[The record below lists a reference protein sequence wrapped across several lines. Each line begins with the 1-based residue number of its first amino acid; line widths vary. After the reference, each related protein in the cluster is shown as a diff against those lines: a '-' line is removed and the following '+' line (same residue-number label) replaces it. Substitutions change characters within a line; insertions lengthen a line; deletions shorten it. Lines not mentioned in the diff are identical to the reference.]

1 MKRRVITTAE
11 CDSFDEV
18 LKLAQTLF
26 DNQFLMEDRIEKL
39 ENKGK
44 RAPPTEAELAAKTKA
59 KADKEAEKTAA
70 KQAKEKEK
78 ADKATA
84 KDAEKKAKLAKKT
97 AATKAVK
104 KGMVSMKTLLTTV
117 VLVLC
122 FGILAFATVDIT
134 QIDFP
139 TVTSGTFDQS
149 LRGWFDTLNQDIVL
163 SGGTLG
169 LRSGGTVYYVDGNK
183 STAGTGTGG
192 WDNAFN
198 TLSAAMAASHANIA
212 VSARRA
218 WASRNTIYVRAD
230 GITEDLTTLAQKTDI
245 IGVGSDDAF
254 EKALITGTWAIPD
267 TTGYPGCHFYNMLFQ
282 DDGAGGALWDVDT
295 QSGLEFHSCWF
306 RPNATDTIGL
316 QVEECQNLVVD
327 RCFFGEQG
335 TNGDFTASAIK
346 VVDDTDAVWNYRI
359 TNNIIYSDAIGIDWD
374 ETGSEG
380 NLIAYNFMYT
390 VGIGIDEEGDKV
402 FCIGNRMVTAVD
414 TGTYT
419 AGFDFSE
426 ARAIDNI
433 ITGSG
438 GETDIVPN
446 PEATAN

>member
-1 MKRRVITTAE
+1 MLKKALLLIVITIILCSTA
-11 CDSFDEV
+11 
-18 LKLAQTLF
+18 L
-26 DNQFLMEDRIEKL
+26 
-39 ENKGK
+39 G
-44 RAPPTEAELAAKTKA
+44 
-59 KADKEAEKTAA
+59 
-70 KQAKEKEK
+70 
-78 ADKATA
+78 
-84 KDAEKKAKLAKKT
+84 
-97 AATKAVK
+97 
-104 KGMVSMKTLLTTV
+104 
-117 VLVLC
+117 
-122 FGILAFATVDIT
+122 TVDIT
-134 QIDFP
+134 QIRFN
-139 TVTSGTFDQS
+139 VVNSNTFDQS
-149 LRGWFDTLNQDIVL
+149 LRGWISTLNQDIVL

-169 LRSGGTVYYVDGNK
+169 LKSGGTVYYVDGNK
-183 STAGTGTGG
+183 STAGTGLGG
-192 WDNAFN
+192 FDNAFN

-212 VSARRA
+212 VSSRRA

-230 GITEDLTTLAQKTDI
+230 GITEDLTTMAQKTDI

-254 EKALITGTWAIPD
+254 EKALITGTWTIPD
-267 TTGYPGCHFYNMLFQ
+267 TVNYLGCHFYNMLFQ
-282 DDGAGGALWDVDT
+282 DDGAGGALWDLDT
-295 QSGLEFHSCWF
+295 QSGTEFHNCWF

-316 QVEECQNLVVD
+316 QVEECQNIVVNN
-327 RCFFGEQG
+327 CFFGEQG

-380 NLIAYNFMYT
+380 NLIAYNFMWT

-402 FCIGNRMVTAVD
+402 FCIGNRMVTDVD

-438 GETDIVPN
+438 GETDVVPL
-446 PEATAN
+446 PEGTAN